1 MKRIGILSFWGT
13 PNYGCFWQMYALQQ
27 AIAELYPDA
36 EVKQI
41 AYLHRI
47 HYGMY
52 YDLFW
57 KTSRHW
63 PISHFFYKNLFHRLL
78 HYQELKDRKKFL
90 AYYEWI
96 PHTMQLDKKQIGAA
110 SFDAVVLGSDII
122 WDYSMDVLGHDPYLF
137 GVGLNSSQIISY
149 APSFGTVKSTNNPPN
164 YVLKGL
170 NQLQWISVR
179 DRNSAAL
186 VKQYMGKKAE
196 VVVDPTFLIDF
207 EQIKRTRKLTEEP
220 YIVVYGSHFQ
230 KQLIKEAV
238 AYAHSHQ
245 LKLICLDS
253 GGDYHDW
260 CDLVI
265 PQNQLDPFA
274 WISYFKY
281 AAAVFTCTYHGL
293 LFGLIYKKPII
304 FSPTDFILAKA
315 ASFIE
320 SLGLTSVLTK
330 NWSFTEKVDWS
341 WNYNQIDQQLD
352 VLKVQ
357 SREFLKQAL
366 KK

>member
-1 MKRIGILSFWGT
+1 MKKEIGILSSWSV
-13 PNYGCFWQMYALQQ
+13 PNYGSFWQMYALRR
-27 AIAELYPDA
+27 AIAELYPGAD
-36 EVKQI
+36 VKQI
-41 AYLHRI
+41 AYLHRM

-63 PISHFFYKNLFHRLL
+63 PISRSFYKNLFHRLF
-78 HYQELKDRKKFL
+78 HYQELQDRKNFL

-96 PHTMQLDKKQIGAA
+96 PHTMQLDKKQLGDT
-110 SFDAVVLGSDII
+110 SFDVVVLGSDII
-122 WDYSMDVLGHDPYLF
+122 WDYSMDVFGHDPCLF

-149 APSFGTVKSTNNPPN
+149 APSFGTVKSTNNPPD

-179 DRNSAAL
+179 DQNSAAL
-186 VKQYMGKKAE
+186 VKQYTGKKAE

-207 EQIKRTRKLTEEP
+207 EQIKRIRKLTEEP

-238 AYAHSHQ
+238 EYARSHQ

-265 PQNQLDPFA
+265 PQNQLDPFD
-274 WISYFKY
+274 WVSYFKY
-281 AAAVFTCTYHGL
+281 AEAVFTCTYHGL

-315 ASFIE
+315 VSLIDF
-320 SLGLTSVLTK
+320 LGLTSVLTM
-330 NWSFTEKVDWS
+330 NRSFKEKVDWP
-341 WNYNQIDQQLD
+341 WDYDQIDQRLD
-352 VLKVQ
+352 TLRGR
-357 SREFLKQAL
+357 SRDFLKQAL
-366 KK
+366 E